1 MGGGIEMFRSEA
13 MSLMQVRHFPSFLFS
28 FSEPGLW

>member
-13 MSLMQVRHFPSFLFS
+13 MSLMQVRLVSFFS
-28 FSEPGLW
+28 FSESEGR